1 MKKHEYEQNKSF
13 FTFRNIGILQLIGAF
28 ILVGLPISSSANP
41 PEGAKLEEV
50 VVTGSLIRR
59 KQDFETASP
68 VQTMGGEEIGDAGA
82 TRIQDIFKGM
92 TANSGSQIA
101 NRQNELQGLSQ
112 FSLRGLGVGSTLT
125 LVNGRRAGLAPATD
139 SSGQL
144 FTDINQFPVNMIE
157 RIEVLADGA
166 SSTYGSEAVAGVV
179 NIYTRNDFEGFEITA
194 EGRTSVHDAHQIGF
208 AVGSSHDEGH
218 FSLFVNHAEQG
229 GSTRS
234 DFDFLTRGNKL
245 SDGKEGTYTSGTGSP
260 GRFNLATETDGEFKR
275 SGDSL
280 ADPDCQKAGG
290 IPEITTDG
298 TNCRYHFIDQRRMI
312 AEEIRTAVFS
322 QFDYDLTEQL
332 SLFGELSFSR
342 NEVRDGIGGVL
353 FRVFPDDGGFYVPK
367 DHPFNFFIAKG
378 ADGIEYID
386 PDKWDS
392 ANHAAED
399 LIYRGR
405 ALGAD
410 ADGDNLADA
419 KTVFSNFRFAGGF
432 DYDIDD
438 NWLLHANYV
447 FTNSDY
453 TRAQPRDWDPIT
465 FAQQIK
471 DGNWNPFGTRLTN
484 PDLVSPKDKDK
495 EQADQRTAG
504 NSDTV
509 LNTFALVK
517 NDQRN
522 IKQSVME
529 AILSGQTDWELS
541 GGNVAVAVGAQYRAL
556 ELEDIPDSRYQVL
569 FGGGRN
575 RLNESLPVIF
585 GTQDA
590 YGVFGEISLPMTE
603 ELELN
608 AALRY
613 EDYGDEG
620 GDTMDPKL
628 TAKWNLTEQLSLR
641 ATLGSSFQ
649 APSIRQMLGTRSTG
663 SIEDPRNTEEAFKI
677 TVFTEGSS
685 DLTSQSAKNKNLG
698 LVYRSDNGLDVSV
711 DYWMYDYNDLIIPD
725 ASPQYIFDTYDKS
738 EDSNCNDIKPTDRAV
753 RSPDC
758 QPAYT
763 TGKYENRG
771 NAEAAGFDLVGKYS
785 FEMDDLGLFKLNMS
799 STIITKYTSSQFGDI
814 KGSRNYENGFGSTP
828 DFKANAGL
836 TWEIDDHLV
845 NITAR
850 YIGSYKDDQK
860 DKDIDAQTTMDVR
873 YQTYIDDM
881 LGGSTTLGI
890 GVTNLFDKEP
900 PPLASRPLYDEEVH
914 DPRGRQIYINLKQS
928 F

>member
-82 TRIQDIFKGM
+82 ARVQDIFKGM

-245 SDGKEGTYTSGTGSP
+245 SDGEDGMYDSGTGSP
-260 GRFNLATETDGEFKR
+260 GRFNLATETSGEFKR

-290 IPEITTDG
+290 IQETTTDG
-298 TNCRYHFIDQRRMI
+298 TNCHYHFIDQRRMI
-312 AEEIRTAVFS
+312 AEETRTAVFS

-353 FRVFPDDGGFYVPK
+353 SRVFTDDGGFYVPA
-367 DHPFNFFIAKG
+367 DHPFNFFVG
-378 ADGIEYID
+378 NSNNSGIEYKGPEAFKD
-386 PDKWDS
+386 DS
-392 ANHAAED
+392 SLKAVD

-405 ALGAD
+405 ILGAD

-438 NWLLHANYV
+438 NWLLHTNYV

-453 TRAQPRDWDPIT
+453 TRAQPRDWDIIT

-471 DGNWNPFGTRLTN
+471 DGNWNPFGTRLTDPN
-484 PDLVSPKDKDK
+484 LISPKDESK
-495 EQADQRTAG
+495 TAG

-509 LNTFALVK
+509 LDTFALVK

-522 IKQSVME
+522 VKQSVME
-529 AILSGQTDWELS
+529 AILSGQTDWELG

-556 ELEDIPDSRYQVL
+556 ELEDIPDSRYQVP
-569 FGGGRN
+569 FGGERN

-649 APSIRQMLGTRSTG
+649 APSIRQILGTRSTG
-663 SIEDPRNTEEAFKI
+663 SIDDPVDSEPFKI
-677 TVFTEGSS
+677 TVFTDGNP

-725 ASPQYIFDTYDKS
+725 ASPQYIFDQVH
-738 EDSNCNDIKPTDRAV
+738 EGNLPAERAV
-753 RSPDC
+753 RSPDG